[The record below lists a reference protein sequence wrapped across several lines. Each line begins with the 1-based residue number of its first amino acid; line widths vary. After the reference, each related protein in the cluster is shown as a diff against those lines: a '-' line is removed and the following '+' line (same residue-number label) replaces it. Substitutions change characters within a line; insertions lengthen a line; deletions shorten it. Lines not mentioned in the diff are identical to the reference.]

1 MASITEK
8 DRLGQILGSQF
19 TEKERLRLRRE
30 GKKGSDKHDI
40 WQGRAMGLGAQ
51 FTEKELELLKKALRK
66 STTITER
73 EKAASGMAGGGRVKN
88 GRDGIA
94 KSGLT
99 KAPRR
104 T

>member
-8 DRLGQILGSQF
+8 DRLGQMLGAQF

-30 GKKGSDKHDI
+30 GKKGSDK
-40 WQGRAMGLGAQ
+40 LGAQ
-51 FTEKELELLKKALRK
+51 FTEKELELLMKALRK
-66 STTITER
+66 STTGGAITER

-99 KAPRR
+99 KASRR